1 MSRKEKFMKLL
12 NKHGFSSLNNFCI
25 ENKLQQ
31 SHFNNRLN
39 NESLKVDLLI
49 LFKLANILEEPIDIL
64 IEIFYPDEYKENKR
78 HCKK

>member
-12 NKHGFSSLNNFCI
+12 NKHGYSSLNNFCI

>member
-12 NKHGFSSLNNFCI
+12 NKHGYSSLNNFCI

-64 IEIFYPDEYKENKR
+64 IEIFYPDEYKENQR

>member
-12 NKHGFSSLNNFCI
+12 NKHGYSSLNNFCI

-31 SHFNNRLN
+31 SHFNTRLN

-64 IEIFYPDEYKENKR
+64 IEIFYPDEFKENKK
-78 HCKK
+78 HCK

>member
-1 MSRKEKFMKLL
+1 MKLL
-12 NKHGFSSLNNFCI
+12 NKHGYSSLNNFCI

>member
-12 NKHGFSSLNNFCI
+12 NKHGYSSLNNFCI

-64 IEIFYPDEYKENKR
+64 IEIFYPDEYKDNQR